1 MNYLFDTNIL
11 LHYFRSSDIKQQI
24 ERLYMPFE
32 PYNTAFL
39 CVVSVGEIYSLAL
52 QNQWG
57 SKKIALLEDLL
68 TQFVITEI
76 HSEDVIQRYAEIDA
90 YSQGKLK
97 NHTLPTGISARNMGK
112 NDIWIAA
119 TAAVLNMPLL
129 TTDND
134 FTHLQGEYLEILPV
148 L

>member
-11 LHYFRSSDIKQQI
+11 LHYFRSNTIKEQV

-32 PYNTAFL
+32 PYNTALL
-39 CVVSVGEIYSLAL
+39 CVVSVGEIFSLAQ

-57 SKKIALLEDLL
+57 SKKLSLLADLL
-68 TQFVITEI
+68 SQFVITDI
-76 HSEDVIQRYAEIDA
+76 NSEDVIQRYAEIDT
-90 YSQGKLK
+90 YSQGKLLSK
-97 NHTLPTGISARNMGK
+97 TLATSARNMGK

-119 TAAVLNMPLL
+119 TASVLNMPLL

-134 FTHLQGEYLEILPV
+134 FSHLQGLYVEILP